1 MMTASLILVI
11 PILCLVV
18 AICAFLGDRITR
30 HGHRVFGMGI
40 NLCGYAALVTGVL
53 LVISWMGLTRHHI
66 RVHIPH
72 VTVLRHVSQQDSV
85 TVRGHANDDRVKSED
100 RAVDRGTS
108 NQPTGTGEEKGSSK
122 QSVPENAAT
131 SDQPA
136 KSADRAV
143 DRGTSNQPTGTGEEK
158 GSSKQSTPENAATAK
173 PVASDSGQAETKKED
188 APAATGA
195 RGPEPTSARDLELM
209 PHAFIDFDARPEW
222 VESKEEDLGPVHRIA
237 VCSGP
242 FLRVREARDELS
254 KQLKIETD
262 RYINK
267 LVDNP
272 RAAAWLDYDETEIRA
287 RFVAPECFYDEKVV
301 SPSFGV
307 MQQSHALLQFGPD
320 FRQEVQARWNGLVA
334 RGRLTEVGG
343 VAAVILGILAILFG
357 YFQLDTATRGF
368 YTGRLRFA
376 AAVAILG
383 LIGASIFLARSI
395 PWFWL

>member
-1 MMTASLILVI
+1 MTASLILVI

-18 AICAFLGDRITR
+18 AVCAFLGDRIAR
-30 HGHRVFGMGI
+30 HGYRVIGMGI
-40 NLCGYAALVTGVL
+40 NLCGYAALVAGVL
-53 LVISWMGLTRHHI
+53 LVISWMGFARHHI

-72 VTVLRHVSQQDSV
+72 VTVLRHASQQDSD
-85 TVRGHANDDRVKSED
+85 TVRGRANDDPVNANSDKPAKSAD
-100 RAVDRGTS
+100 RPVGS
-108 NQPTGTGEEKGSSK
+108 GSSIQPTGTGEEKESSK
-122 QSVPENAAT
+122 QSVPEEAAT
-131 SDQPA
+131 
-136 KSADRAV
+136 
-143 DRGTSNQPTGTGEEK
+143 G
-158 GSSKQSTPENAATAK
+158 K
-173 PVASDSGQAETKKED
+173 PVAADSDRAETKKKD
-188 APAATGA
+188 TPAATGKS
-195 RGPEPTSARDLELM
+195 GPEPTSARDLELM
-209 PHAFIDFDARPEW
+209 PHAFIDFDARPAW

-242 FLRVREARDELS
+242 FMRVREARDELS

-272 RAAAWLDYDETEIRA
+272 RAAAWLDYDETEIRT

-320 FRQEVQARWNGLVA
+320 FRQEVQARWDGLVA

-383 LIGASIFLARSI
+383 LIGASVFLARSI